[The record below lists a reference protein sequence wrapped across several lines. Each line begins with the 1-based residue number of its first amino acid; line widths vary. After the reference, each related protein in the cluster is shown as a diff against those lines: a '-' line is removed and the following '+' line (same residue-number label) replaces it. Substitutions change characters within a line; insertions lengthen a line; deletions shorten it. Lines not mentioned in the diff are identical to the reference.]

1 MAEAFLQV
9 LLENLTC
16 FIQGELGLILGFKDE
31 FEKLQSTFTTIQ
43 VVLEDAQKKQLKDK
57 AIENWLQKLNVAA
70 YEADDILDECKTEAT
85 IRQKNNKYG
94 CYHPNVIAFR
104 HKIGKRMKKIMEKL
118 DVIAAERIKFHLD
131 ERTIERR
138 VATRQTGAH
147 LRYFSK
153 KTALYHE
160 IHLCFWDFV

>member
-1 MAEAFLQV
+1 MAEAFIQV
-9 LLENLTC
+9 LLDNLTC

-43 VVLEDAQKKQLKDK
+43 AVLEDAQKKQLKDK
-57 AIENWLQKLNVAA
+57 AIENWLQKLNAAA
-70 YEADDILDECKTEAT
+70 YEADDILDECKTEAP
-85 IRQKNNKYG
+85 IRQKKNKYG

-131 ERTIERR
+131 ERTIERQ
-138 VATRQTGAH
+138 VATRQTGQV
-147 LRYFSK
+147 LF
-153 KTALYHE
+153 
-160 IHLCFWDFV
+160 